1 MWREVCGDEDEFY
14 LRCLCR
20 DLRGGG
26 GMRPP
31 LVLLGS
37 NRGGDDHHAGSSID
51 KGWEEPIDDRF
62 THENVE

>member
-1 MWREVCGDEDEFY
+1 MWRKVCGDEDEFY

-20 DLRGGG
+20 DLRGRAG

-37 NRGGDDHHAGSSID
+37 NRGGHDQHAGSSID
-51 KGWEEPIDDRF
+51 KGWKSQSMIDS
-62 THENVE
+62 HMKV